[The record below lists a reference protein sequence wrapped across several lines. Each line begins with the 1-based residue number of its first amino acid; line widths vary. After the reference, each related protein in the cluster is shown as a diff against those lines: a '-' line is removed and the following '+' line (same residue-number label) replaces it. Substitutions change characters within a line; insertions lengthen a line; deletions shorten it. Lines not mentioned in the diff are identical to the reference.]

1 MSRDELERPLRISAA
16 EVNASE
22 DFLDILEVGLQHIE
36 KLLPRT
42 VPRKERFNRINVSRL
57 QRIGAREVS
66 VVARLGQIHQLD
78 QAIGDLVHR
87 RDDHGFSLTLL
98 RAHDRGDISIAFSI
112 GKTCAAKLM
121 NHPWSSHGRS
131 SRKVCGILDSM

>member
-1 MSRDELERPLRISAA
+1 MSRDQLERSLRISAA

-42 VPRKERFNRINVSRL
+42 VLRKESFNRINMSRL

-66 VVARLGQIHQLD
+66 FVARLGQIHQLD
-78 QAIGDLVHR
+78 QAIGDFVHR

-98 RAHDRGDISIAFSI
+98 RAHDGGDIAITFSI
-112 GKTCAAKLM
+112 GKTCAAKFM
-121 NHPWSSHGRS
+121 HYPWSTHGRS
-131 SRKVCGILDSM
+131 SRKV